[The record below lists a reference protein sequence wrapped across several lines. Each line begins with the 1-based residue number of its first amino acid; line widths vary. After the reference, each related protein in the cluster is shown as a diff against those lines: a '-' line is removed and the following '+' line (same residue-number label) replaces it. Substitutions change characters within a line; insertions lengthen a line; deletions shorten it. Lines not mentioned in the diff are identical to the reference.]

1 MPSRPVL
8 AICVM
13 FINALFCTL
22 LAEVV
27 PVDELN
33 PGLAW
38 WGVFPTLNISTRNAM
53 FHLSVIETAFWMLMS
68 PLISP
73 GPRKTFSPQFPKAV
87 AEGAEK
93 EEGSYH
99 CKIVPSC
106 FGVPIQLARWNEPIA
121 LRFWL
126 ATTLKGLPVKSLNTV
141 LICQPPRILI
151 ALPVDAQR

>member
-8 AICVM
+8 AIWVM

-38 WGVFPTLNISTRNAM
+38 WGVFPTLNISTRKAM
-53 FHLSVIETAFWMLMS
+53 FHLSEMENAFWTLTS

-73 GPRKTFSPQFPKAV
+73 GPRKTFSPQFPNAV
-87 AEGAEK
+87 AEGAAK
-93 EEGSYH
+93 ADGSYH
-99 CKIVPSC
+99 CKTVPSC
-106 FGVPIQLARWNEPIA
+106 FGVPIQLALW
-121 LRFWL
+121 
-126 ATTLKGLPVKSLNTV
+126 
-141 LICQPPRILI
+141 
-151 ALPVDAQR
+151 